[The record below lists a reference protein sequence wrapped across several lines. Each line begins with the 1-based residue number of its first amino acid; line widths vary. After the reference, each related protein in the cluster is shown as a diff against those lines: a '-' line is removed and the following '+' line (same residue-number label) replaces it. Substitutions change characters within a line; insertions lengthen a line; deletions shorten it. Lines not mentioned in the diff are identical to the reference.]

1 MSLVRNSDQ
10 HSSSLCSTPSP
21 PVICQLLSLV
31 TRLFSRLTP
40 PPSSVLSLDLNKVDP
55 SVLVAAKAEM
65 SVGFEKSLVRPGD
78 AAYEY
83 DKQVD
88 YADPSEPSDWDN

>member
-1 MSLVRNSDQ
+1 M
-10 HSSSLCSTPSP
+10 
-21 PVICQLLSLV
+21 
-31 TRLFSRLTP
+31 
-40 PPSSVLSLDLNKVDP
+40 LSLDLNKVDP

-88 YADPSEPSDWDN
+88 YADPSEPSDWDD